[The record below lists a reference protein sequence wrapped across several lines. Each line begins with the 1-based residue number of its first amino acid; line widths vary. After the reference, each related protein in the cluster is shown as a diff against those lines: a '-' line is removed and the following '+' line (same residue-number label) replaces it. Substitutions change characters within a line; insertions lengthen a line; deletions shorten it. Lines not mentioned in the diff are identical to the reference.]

1 MADKTTTLKTKTDDN
16 VYPDVIGDNRKNAF
30 VDSSTIKHH
39 FYDQTHKVGFQ
50 IANETNIKI
59 QNSLQKPAGLTKT
72 KLVGVGTNG
81 QENIEIGD
89 NLTLANGKLSAT
101 GGGGSSVNILTGSEP
116 EQIDNVFNGTY
127 SGTPDESKINILH
140 IDNFGDFVIT
150 FLSYGTYTGYVDSEG
165 IKAVISLSEG
175 KYKLELESESS
186 ETSINTITRGTGDN
200 TFSGTLNSEN
210 LTVFYYRIPGL
221 NSYMVLP
228 ISSLGNYGTCI
239 SVNDDNGD
247 MTVYSFL
254 ESTKTYTTKT
264 YHLKYHSHFIT
275 MTDSADNVVL
285 YLTIKNTY
293 ARAYDNYNLGVY
305 LRGKKV
311 LANGNLHGV
320 VPTYIAGEGGVIKV
334 YYRTPGDNNINPTPD
349 EYQDLSSFTITD
361 LVTPVE

>member
-1 MADKTTTLKTKTDDN
+1 MADKTTTLKTKTNDN
-16 VYPDVIGDNRKNAF
+16 VYPNVIGDNRKNAF
-30 VDSSTIKHH
+30 VDSSTITHH
-39 FYDQTHKVGFQ
+39 FYDKTHKVGFQ
-50 IANETNIKI
+50 INNETNIKI

-101 GGGGSSVNILTGSEP
+101 GGGSNVNILVGSAP
-116 EQIDNVFNGTY
+116 EQSDNVYQGTY
-127 SGTPDESKINILH
+127 SGVPDESKINILH

-150 FLSYGTYTGYVDSEG
+150 YLAYGTYTGYVDG
-165 IKAVISLSEG
+165 GGVKVVISLSEG
-175 KYKLELESESS
+175 KYTLEVESES
-186 ETSINTITRGTGDN
+186 TINTITIGTGDN
-200 TFSGTLNSEN
+200 TFSGTLNSED
-210 LTVFYYRIPGL
+210 LTVFYYRLPNQ

-228 ISSLGNYGTCI
+228 ISSLGNYGTSI

-247 MTVYSFL
+247 MTVFSFL

-275 MTDSADNVVL
+275 MTDSANNVVL

-293 ARAYDNYNLGVY
+293 ARSYDNYNLEVY

-311 LANGNLHGV
+311 LVNGNLHGV
-320 VPTYIAGEGGVIKV
+320 VPTYITAEVGSIKV